1 MSILRVQ
8 QNGELLMKIEM
19 KDVFIVSGFLG
30 LFYVSH
36 QNNKSLEARVDTV
49 RQENSFNEGI
59 GFYMP
64 GSSCV
69 IKATPDVGI
78 QKFKDM
84 MSVCAARHLQYLES
98 QKRSDDDN

>member
-1 MSILRVQ
+1 M
-8 QNGELLMKIEM
+8 NIEM

-69 IKATPDVGI
+69 IKATRRCGHTKI
-78 QKFKDM
+78 QRYDGGLCCKTFTI
-84 MSVCAARHLQYLES
+84 S
-98 QKRSDDDN
+98 

>member
-1 MSILRVQ
+1 M
-8 QNGELLMKIEM
+8 NIEM
-19 KDVFIVSGFLG
+19 KDIFIVTGFLG

-69 IKATPDVGI
+69 IKATADVGI

-84 MSVCAARHLQYLES
+84 MAVCAARHLQYLES
-98 QKRSDDDN
+98 QKSIDVDN

>member
-1 MSILRVQ
+1 M
-8 QNGELLMKIEM
+8 NIEM
-19 KDVFIVSGFLG
+19 KDVFFLTG
-30 LFYVSH
+30 YLSLIWIAYDNSR
-36 QNNKSLEARVDTV
+36 SLEEKVDTV

-69 IKATPDVGI
+69 IKATADVGI

-84 MSVCAARHLQYLES
+84 MAVCAARHMQYLES
-98 QKRSDDDN
+98 QKEIEKK

>member
-1 MSILRVQ
+1 M
-8 QNGELLMKIEM
+8 NIEM
-19 KDVFIVSGFLG
+19 KDVFFLTG
-30 LFYVSH
+30 YLSLIWIAYENSR
-36 QNNKSLEARVDTV
+36 SLEEKVDTV
-49 RQENSFNEGI
+49 RQENTFNEGI

-84 MSVCAARHLQYLES
+84 LAVCSARHLQYLES
-98 QKRSDDDN
+98 QKEIEKK

>member
-1 MSILRVQ
+1 MS
-8 QNGELLMKIEM
+8 IEM
-19 KDVFIVSGFLG
+19 KDVFFLACYAS
-30 LFYVSH
+30 LLWIAYDNSR
-36 QNNKSLEARVDTV
+36 SLEAKVDTV
-49 RQENSFNEGI
+49 RQENTFNEGI

-84 MSVCAARHLQYLES
+84 MAVCAARHLQYLES
-98 QKRSDDDN
+98 QKEK